1 MWGEVDILPLTDKSE
16 VGGLTITRLSRSSW
30 FKLESSEKIIHFDPG
45 YTGYFKNQGIPI
57 NELKEKA
64 DIVLI
69 SHYHKDH
76 LQQEALDRI
85 IKEDTIVIAPK
96 DCANRINANTIKFVK
111 PGDSFNVED
120 IRIIVLDAYNTQEG
134 HSTRKVH
141 HKGDFVGYLINMNN
155 KSIYF
160 AGDTDLIPEMR
171 GLGDVDIAFLPIGG
185 TFVMDIEEASD
196 AVCVI
201 KPRVVFPMH
210 QSKKDPRVFKRKV
223 SVKSDSKVIILE
235 VGDKAYE

>member
-1 MWGEVDILPLTDKSE
+1 MGEVDILPLTEKTE
-16 VGGLTITRLSRSSW
+16 IGRLTITRLSRSSW
-30 FKLESSEKIIHFDPG
+30 FKLESGEKIIHFDPG

-85 IKEDTIVIAPK
+85 IKKDTIVIAPK

-120 IRIIVLDAYNTQEG
+120 IRIIALDAYNTQEG

-141 HKGDFVGYLINMNN
+141 HKGDFVG
-155 KSIYF
+155 
-160 AGDTDLIPEMR
+160 
-171 GLGDVDIAFLPIGG
+171 
-185 TFVMDIEEASD
+185 
-196 AVCVI
+196 
-201 KPRVVFPMH
+201 
-210 QSKKDPRVFKRKV
+210 
-223 SVKSDSKVIILE
+223 
-235 VGDKAYE
+235 